1 MSRNLKGSRLVSIIA
16 DFTMPRERLL
26 TSKEV
31 AALFRVDPKTIVR
44 WARTGALAAVRTP
57 GGRLL
62 RFPESGVQAALT
74 NGIVDLQTDAPEA
87 VSVG

>member
-1 MSRNLKGSRLVSIIA
+1 MA
-16 DFTMPRERLL
+16 DLTMPEERLL

-31 AALFRVDPKTIVR
+31 ASLFRVDPKTIVR

-62 RFPESGVQAALT
+62 RYPESGVRAALRD
-74 NGIVDLQTDAPEA
+74 GLAVDAQTESAEA
-87 VSVG
+87 VSA